1 MSDIVN
7 ECRRELS
14 EKFLTWLEKNREK
27 IGEKWYENLL
37 KFFRKIKM
45 NDETDVLATA
55 LWMFNMIGNLGGIA
69 GIGLF
74 GYKLEKIYNLDE
86 KTTKDVLE
94 TISKC
99 MREIQRSNRR

>member
-1 MSDIVN
+1 MSVIN

-14 EKFLTWLEKNREK
+14 EKFLTWLDRNRER
-27 IGEKWYENLL
+27 IGEKWYKNLL

-45 NDETDVLATA
+45 NDETDVLAIA

-69 GIGLF
+69 GVGLF

-86 KTTKDVLE
+86 KTTEDVLE

-99 MREIQRSNRR
+99 MREIQRNSR